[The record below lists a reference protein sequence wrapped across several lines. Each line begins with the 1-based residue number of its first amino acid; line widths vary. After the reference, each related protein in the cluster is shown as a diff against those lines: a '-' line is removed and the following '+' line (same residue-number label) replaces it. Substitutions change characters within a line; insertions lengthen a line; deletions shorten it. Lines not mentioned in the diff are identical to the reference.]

1 MGLPT
6 IWARGSAAGDA
17 PRPRCA
23 RWSPVSVAAVSAS
36 TWWTPTSRAELL
48 MELLVGRVVKA
59 HGVGG
64 ELVVEVR
71 TDDPVARFASGA
83 TLRARQSRGDG
94 RERSYVVA
102 HVREHGGR
110 LLLRLTGVD
119 DRDAADALRG
129 SLFVVDSDDL
139 PPIDEP
145 DTYYDHQLE
154 GLHVTTMTGQD
165 VGVVAEVL
173 HTAAGELL
181 AVRRRDGSEMR
192 EVLVPFVSAIVTSV
206 SLDERA

>member
-1 MGLPT
+1 
-6 IWARGSAAGDA
+6 
-17 PRPRCA
+17 
-23 RWSPVSVAAVSAS
+23 
-36 TWWTPTSRAELL
+36 

-59 HGVGG
+59 HGISG
-64 ELVVEVR
+64 EVVVEVH
-71 TDDPVARFASGA
+71 TDDPATRFASGV
-83 TLRARQSRGDG
+83 TLRARQSRGEG
-94 RERSYVVA
+94 QERSYVVA
-102 HVREHGGR
+102 DAREHGGR
-110 LLLRLTGVD
+110 LLVRLTGVN
-119 DRDAADALRG
+119 DRDAADGLRG

-154 GLHVTTMTGQD
+154 GLRVRTTTGQD

-181 AVRRRDGSEMR
+181 AVQRADDDG

-206 SLDERA
+206 SLDDRVVEIDPPEGLLDLG